1 MSNMLDYLHWRG
13 DIAFSVSPWNEVDG
27 ALCATL
33 SYLNFHGLED
43 HRGWTLREAKRID
56 LLIEGQGNMFGPRK
70 KMFETMAETE
80 RFGESRMHHFI
91 ALTDEDVSM
100 QFSAMCVD
108 LPDGAMAVIFRGTDN
123 TLVGWRED
131 FNMSYQT
138 TVPGQLAAAYY
149 LSKAA
154 RLSSRPIRLMGHS
167 KGGNLAVYAGAAVPE
182 KIQKRIEGIWTYDGP
197 GMNLEISRSEGFER
211 IRDRIH
217 SYVPQTSIIGM
228 LMDYYKPYTVV
239 RSTAKGLEQH
249 DPMTWQVYGTHFE
262 ELESIDRTAS
272 VVSETLHEMLANSTP
287 EQRGAFVET
296 LFRLADNTN
305 ATRMSDILNEK
316 FRSLVKMAGGRKE
329 LEPETRRVFT
339 RLMAQAV
346 TLGVGNVV
354 ERVRGKREQD
364 GPEEWSTLDAAEI
377 PEKLPEPEA
386 ETPPAPAKKTRK
398 KKKEEKPESDLD
410 NPENV

>member
-1 MSNMLDYLHWRG
+1 
-13 DIAFSVSPWNEVDG
+13 
-27 ALCATL
+27 
-33 SYLNFHGLED
+33 
-43 HRGWTLREAKRID
+43 
-56 LLIEGQGNMFGPRK
+56 
-70 KMFETMAETE
+70 
-80 RFGESRMHHFI
+80 
-91 ALTDEDVSM
+91 
-100 QFSAMCVD
+100 
-108 LPDGAMAVIFRGTDN
+108 
-123 TLVGWRED
+123 
-131 FNMSYQT
+131 
-138 TVPGQLAAAYY
+138 
-149 LSKAA
+149 
-154 RLSSRPIRLMGHS
+154 
-167 KGGNLAVYAGAAVPE
+167 
-182 KIQKRIEGIWTYDGP
+182 
-197 GMNLEISRSEGFER
+197 
-211 IRDRIH
+211 
-217 SYVPQTSIIGM
+217 M
-228 LMDYYKPYTVV
+228 LMEYYKPYTVV
-239 RSTAKGLEQH
+239 RSTARGLEQH

-354 ERVRGKREQD
+354 ERVRGKSEQD

-377 PEKLPEPEA
+377 PQKLPEPEA